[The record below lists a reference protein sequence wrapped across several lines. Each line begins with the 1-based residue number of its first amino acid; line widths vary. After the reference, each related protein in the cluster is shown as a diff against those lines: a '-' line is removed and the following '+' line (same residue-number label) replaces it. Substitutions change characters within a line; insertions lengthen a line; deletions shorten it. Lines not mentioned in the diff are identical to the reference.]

1 MTTSTESTTQQRPAP
16 PNLDVDAGG
25 IATLTLEGRD
35 GLPFILDMEAVA
47 ALESVVDFLAD
58 RDDVRG
64 LLIQGAGG
72 KVFCAGADV
81 DAIAHICDPNEILET
96 SERGQELFSALEELP
111 FPVVALI
118 HGACMGGGLELALAA
133 HARLVSDSPS
143 TRLAFPEVRLGIL
156 PAWGGTTRLPEV
168 IGLKAA
174 VPYLVTGRTL
184 YGSRARSLG
193 LALECAPAELL
204 LQRGRRR
211 LEDMIEARHHGHT
224 GGPAVREPGVLDYL
238 VDEISPAA
246 RTYLALAERRVK
258 KETRGLYPAPLAILD
273 VLRRGRNKSREE
285 RFRLEREALARLLP
299 GSVSK
304 HLVSIFRRSR
314 PKDRGGLYAKK
325 FAGMRPIRRV
335 GIVGAGVMGRGIAQ
349 LLIEKGLDVRL
360 VDPFP
365 EALVGA
371 LNSLHAAI
379 EKTVRR
385 RKGGRVE
392 VRATM
397 DRLMLGADYAGL
409 AGADLIIEAV
419 PEIPSLKTQVF
430 EALAAVLG
438 EHALIASNT
447 SSLSIGAL
455 AAHTDRPGRV
465 AGLHF
470 FNPAPKMPLVEVV
483 RHEAADE
490 LTLTTLVQFAQ
501 SIGKTP
507 VLCTDSPA
515 FVVNRL
521 LAPYLLE
528 AVSLLADGAQIATVD
543 AAARGFGLPMGP
555 FALMDTV
562 GLDVVLHVC
571 RHLESVPDVGVSTPD
586 LIVAMTE
593 RGLLGRKTGGGFY
606 DYGKRKPR
614 PRSRSALIAF
624 DPSLDESHFAAKL
637 GRQALLDRL
646 LAVLAKEGERVLDEN
661 IVESGDDLDLATIYG
676 MGFPPW
682 TGGLATWMRENRWGR
697 ESS

>member
-1 MTTSTESTTQQRPAP
+1 MTTSTPATRPETPRLERDES
-16 PNLDVDAGG
+16 G
-25 IATLTLEGRD
+25 IAILTLEGRD
-35 GLPFILDMEAVA
+35 GHPFILDLDAVS
-47 ALESVVDFLAD
+47 ALEAIVESLED
-58 RDDVRG
+58 REDIRG
-64 LLIQGAGG
+64 LVIRGAGTD
-72 KVFCAGADV
+72 VFCAGADV
-81 DAIAHICDPNEILET
+81 DAIAEMSDPDEIMET
-96 SERGQELFSALEELP
+96 SARGQELFSAIEELP

-133 HARLVSDSPS
+133 HARLVSDATA
-143 TRLAFPEVRLGIL
+143 TRLALPEVRLGIL

-174 VPYLVTGRTL
+174 LPYLLTGRTM
-184 YGSRARSLG
+184 YPSRARSLG
-193 LALECAPAELL
+193 LALECPPKELL
-204 LQRGRRR
+204 MTRGRQR
-211 LEDMIEARHHGHT
+211 LEAMIEARHHGHH
-224 GGPAVREPGVLDYL
+224 GGPASREPGIVDYL
-238 VDEISPAA
+238 VDEIPPATRA
-246 RTYLALAERRVK
+246 YLALAERQVK
-258 KETRGLYPAPLAILD
+258 KETRGLYPAPLALLD
-273 VLRRGRNKSREE
+273 VLRRGRNKSRET

-325 FAGMRPIRRV
+325 FAGVRSIRRV
-335 GIVGAGVMGRGIAQ
+335 GVVGAGVMGRGIAQ
-349 LLIEKGLDVRL
+349 LLIEKGLEVRL
-360 VDPFP
+360 VDPFS
-365 EALVGA
+365 EALVRA
-371 LNSLHAAI
+371 SRSLRSAV
-379 EKTVRR
+379 EKAVRR
-385 RKGGRVE
+385 RRGGRVE
-392 VRATM
+392 VRATL
-397 DRLMLGADYAGL
+397 DRLMLGTDYSGL
-409 AGADLIIEAV
+409 AAADLIIEAV
-419 PEIPSLKTQVF
+419 PEIPSLKEKVF
-430 EALAAVLG
+430 ESLTEVLG

-447 SSLSIGAL
+447 SSLSVAAL

-483 RHEAADE
+483 RHDGADE
-490 LTLTTLVQFAQ
+490 LTLATLVQFAQ

-507 VLCTDSPA
+507 VLCSDTPA

-528 AVSLLADGAQIATVD
+528 AVSLLADGAEITTVD

-586 LIVAMTE
+586 LIVAMADK
-593 RGLLGRKTGGGFY
+593 GLLGKKAGMGFY
-606 DYGKRKPR
+606 RYGKRRPR
-614 PRSRSALIAF
+614 PHTRKELIAF
-624 DPSLDESHFAAKL
+624 DPTLDESHFAARL

-646 LAVLAKEGERVLDEN
+646 LTVLAKEGERVLDEN
-661 IVESGDDLDLATIYG
+661 IVESRDDLDLATIYG

-682 TGGLATWMRENRWGR
+682 TGGLATWMRENHWES

>member
-1 MTTSTESTTQQRPAP
+1 MTTSNSATRPETC
-16 PNLDVDAGG
+16 NLELDDTG
-25 IATLTLEGRD
+25 IAVLTLEGRD
-35 GLPFILDMEAVA
+35 GHPFILDMEAVSG
-47 ALESVVDFLAD
+47 LESVIESLDG

-64 LLIQGAGG
+64 LLITGAGSN
-72 KVFCAGADV
+72 VFCAGADV
-81 DAIAHICDPNEILET
+81 DAIADMSDPSKIMET
-96 SERGQELFSALEELP
+96 SERGQELFSAIEELP

-133 HARLVSDSPS
+133 HARLVSDSS
-143 TRLAFPEVRLGIL
+143 ATRLALPEVRLGIL
-156 PAWGGTTRLPEV
+156 PAWGGTTRLPEA

-174 VPYLVTGRTL
+174 LTYLLTGRTM
-184 YGSRARSLG
+184 YGGRARSLG
-193 LALECAPAELL
+193 LALECPPKELL
-204 LQRGRRR
+204 MERGRRR
-211 LEDMIEARHHGHT
+211 IEGMIQARHHGHH
-224 GGPAVREPGVLDYL
+224 GGPVSREPGILDYL
-238 VDEISPAA
+238 VDEIPPVTRAS
-246 RTYLALAERRVK
+246 LAVAERQVK

-304 HLVSIFRRSR
+304 HLVSIFRRGR

-349 LLIEKGLDVRL
+349 LLIEKGLEVRL

-371 LNSLHAAI
+371 SKSLRAAI

-385 RKGGRVE
+385 RRGGRVE

-409 AGADLIIEAV
+409 ASADLIIEAV
-419 PEIPSLKTQVF
+419 PEIPSLKEKVF
-430 EALAAVLG
+430 EALAEVLG
-438 EHALIASNT
+438 EHAIIASNT
-447 SSLSIGAL
+447 SSLSVSTL

-483 RHEAADE
+483 RHEGADE
-490 LTLTTLVQFAQ
+490 LTLTALIQFAQ
-501 SIGKTP
+501 TIGKTP

-528 AVSLLADGAQIATVD
+528 AVSLLADGAEITTVD
-543 AAARGFGLPMGP
+543 AAARSFGLPMGP

-586 LIVAMTE
+586 LIVAMAE
-593 RGLLGRKTGGGFY
+593 KGLLGKKAGRGFY
-606 DYGKRKPR
+606 NYGKRRPR
-614 PRSRSALIAF
+614 PRSRKELVAI
-624 DPSLDESHFAAKL
+624 DPSLDESRFAARL

-646 LAVLAKEGERVLDEN
+646 LEVLAKEAERILEEN
-661 IVESGDDLDLATIYG
+661 IVESPDDLDLATIYG

-682 TGGLATWMRENRWGR
+682 TGGLATWMRESLWES